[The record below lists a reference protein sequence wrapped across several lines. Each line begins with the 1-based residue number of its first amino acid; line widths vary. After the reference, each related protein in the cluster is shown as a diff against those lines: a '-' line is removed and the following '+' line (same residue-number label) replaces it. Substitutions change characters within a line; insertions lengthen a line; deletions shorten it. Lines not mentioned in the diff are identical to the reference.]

1 MIARSTFS
9 RGTLVG
15 CAVYFR
21 GSFCVTSLCVGVNA
35 NVRSLQII
43 GGIMCVKM
51 QRFFWL
57 VGRGFLRRRRCWFK

>member
-15 CAVYFR
+15 CAVYCR

-43 GGIMCVKM
+43 GGIMCVKNAKV
-51 QRFFWL
+51 FL
-57 VGRGFLRRRRCWFK
+57 VSWSWFSAQEEVLV